1 MLTKPSDYM
10 IGIILFVF
18 GILGTSTM
26 IGILYAKNPTA
37 INSDLYSQ
45 YNMSSASYESLNA
58 SIVSLQESTNV
69 DVNDLSIFS
78 IFDKLIGGV
87 WSGLRFLFTSLG
99 FMTDQYGN
107 LAKIFG
113 IPAWIPT
120 LASFFAIII
129 ISFAIM
135 GALARKDL

>member
-37 INSDLYSQ
+37 VNSDLYSQ

-58 SIVSLQESTNV
+58 SIVSLQESTNI
-69 DVNDLSIFS
+69 DVNPSIFS
-78 IFDKLIGGV
+78 VFDTLIGGV
-87 WSGLRFLFTSLG
+87 WNGLKLLFTSLG
-99 FMTDQYGN
+99 FMKDQYGN

-113 IPAWIPT
+113 IPMWIPT

-129 ISFAIM
+129 IAFSIL

>member
-37 INSDLYSQ
+37 INSELYSQ

-58 SIVSLQESTNV
+58 SIVSLQESTNI
-69 DVNDLSIFS
+69 DVNPSIFS
-78 IFDKLIGGV
+78 VFDTLIGGV
-87 WSGLRFLFTSLG
+87 WNGLKLLFTSLG
-99 FMTDQYGN
+99 FMKDQYGN

-129 ISFAIM
+129 IAFAIL